1 MKPDPHIPEPQE
13 IELKL
18 SLPGAD
24 PAGLAKL
31 LSSLELFVTCEPST
45 QRLHNIYYDTPDQQL
60 RRQRVAL
67 RLRRTDSLAMPQWR
81 QTLKTS
87 TAEPSALSRRGE
99 WEAAVSGPALS
110 MQALESTAWNVI
122 DPTGCLFEAL
132 VPCFVTDFERMTW
145 LLRSSD
151 DSVVEVALDIG
162 HIAADGKFAQICE
175 LELELKSGRIAA
187 LFVLA
192 RLVANTLAVLPFTQS
207 KAERGFLLAQ
217 GVTSSAQ
224 RAMPPKLGQGLT
236 RSELAQRVLQEMFGQ
251 FTVNLNAII
260 QSEDPEFV
268 HQARIGWRRFK
279 SALRLLNKLP
289 EMADLPNLSE
299 LQSLISSLG
308 ELRNLE
314 VALFE
319 TLPQLSSAYC
329 QGDKK
334 REASWLVMLELLT
347 KAIAAQRQSVRNN
360 LNAPKVGVTLLLITE
375 WLENLSA
382 SDRRK
387 QSKDTSTH
395 RWAVRRILRLR
406 QSLELSLQKSGSADE
421 EHQAR
426 ILAKRLRYSIQAL
439 RDLLPRRLANSANAQ
454 AESLQTAIG
463 LRRDLQQVSELVAA
477 LEVDAGIADYLRGVA
492 IGVGLANVS
501 IQLAP
506 K

>member
-1 MKPDPHIPEPQE
+1 MKTDPHTPEPQE

-18 SLPGAD
+18 SLPGAN
-24 PAGLAKL
+24 PAELAKTI
-31 LSSLELFVTCEPST
+31 SSLALLVACESKT
-45 QRLHNIYYDTPDQQL
+45 RRLHNTYYDTPDQQL

-67 RLRRTDSLAMPQWR
+67 RLRRTDGLTMPQWQ

-87 TAEPSALSRRGE
+87 AAEPLALSRRGE
-99 WEAAVSGPALS
+99 WEATVPGPALS
-110 MQALESTAWNVI
+110 MQALESTPWNDI

-162 HIAADGKFAQICE
+162 HIAADGRLSQICE

-217 GVTSSAQ
+217 GVTNSAQ
-224 RAMPPKLGQGLT
+224 RAVPPKLGQGLT

-251 FTVNLNAII
+251 FTANLNAIS
-260 QSEDPEFV
+260 QSDDPELV

-279 SALRLLNKLP
+279 SALRLLKKLP
-289 EMADLPNLSE
+289 EMANSPDLSD
-299 LQSLISSLG
+299 LQTLISSLG

-314 VALFE
+314 VALLE

-347 KAIAAQRQSVRNN
+347 AAIAAQRQSVRNN

-375 WLENLSA
+375 WLENLNA
-382 SDRRK
+382 SDGRK
-387 QSKDTSTH
+387 PSKDTSTH

-406 QSLELSLQKSGSADE
+406 QSLTLSLQKSGSPE
-421 EHQAR
+421 QEHQVR
-426 ILAKRLRYSIQAL
+426 ILAKRLRYGIQAL
-439 RDLLPRRLANSANAQ
+439 RELLPRRLADLASTQ
-454 AESLQTAIG
+454 AENLQTAIG
-463 LRRDLQQVSELVAA
+463 LRRDLQQASDLVAA

-492 IGVGLANVS
+492 VGVGLAS
-501 IQLAP
+501 PTIHAAP